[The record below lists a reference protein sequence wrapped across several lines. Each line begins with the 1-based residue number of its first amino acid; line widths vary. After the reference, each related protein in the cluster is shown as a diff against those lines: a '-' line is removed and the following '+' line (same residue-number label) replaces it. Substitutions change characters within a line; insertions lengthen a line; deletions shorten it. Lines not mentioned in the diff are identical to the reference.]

1 MYVHIGASF
10 RTRRSYNARQPYI
23 WNIFFSVVAPRGARL
38 VRSTSECPLKRLRIE
53 SDFSYLM
60 WTLYRSGNRYRTNDV
75 TFNVIVNVTSDTVF
89 RLRIN
94 FGDNSSHVG
103 EYRRSDVI
111 AVSHSYTEAGDYE
124 VTARASPNDSSS
136 NCSLITNFSHVLSII
151 QEIGVVRVELDREI
165 VAVGDDVHVIVV
177 VEGGSHL
184 TLDVHFGNGSV
195 FHHRYWSSAGVNA
208 SNATLVVRVE
218 ESGRRISGK
227 RLEGSL
233 FFYLLFI

>member
-1 MYVHIGASF
+1 
-10 RTRRSYNARQPYI
+10 
-23 WNIFFSVVAPRGARL
+23 
-38 VRSTSECPLKRLRIE
+38 
-53 SDFSYLM
+53 M
-60 WTLYRSGNRYRTNDV
+60 WTLYRSGNRYRTNDI
-75 TFNVIVNVTSDTVF
+75 TFNVIVNVTSGTVF

-94 FGDNSSHVG
+94 FGDNSSRVG

-111 AVSHSYTEAGDYE
+111 AVNHSYTEAGDYE
-124 VTARASPNDSSS
+124 VTARASLNDSSS

-165 VAVGDDVHVIVV
+165 VAVGDDVHVIVII
-177 VEGGSHL
+177 EGGSHL

-195 FHHRYWSSAGVNA
+195 FHHRYWLSAGVNE
-208 SNATLVVRVE
+208 SNAMLVVRVE

-233 FFYLLFI
+233 FSFYLLFIEIRLRHVYHSSGQFNLRAIASNPFGSANDERVIFAYGTIQSR